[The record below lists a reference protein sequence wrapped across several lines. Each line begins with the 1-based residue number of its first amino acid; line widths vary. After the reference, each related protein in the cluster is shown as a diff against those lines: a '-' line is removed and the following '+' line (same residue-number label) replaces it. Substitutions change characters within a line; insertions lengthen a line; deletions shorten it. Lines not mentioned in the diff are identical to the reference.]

1 MQEQNNVTQERLVID
16 ARKLLTLTGVQ
27 TVDGFNEQ
35 SLRLT
40 VNGTKVQIS
49 GDNIK
54 ITAFNKASGNL
65 SAEGSF
71 CEIKYCH
78 NKKPLIKRIFK

>member
-1 MQEQNNVTQERLVID
+1 MQEQNNIVQERLVVD

-35 SLRLT
+35 SLKLT
-40 VNGTKVQIS
+40 VNGTKVQIM

-65 SAEGSF
+65 SAEGNF
-71 CEIKYCH
+71 YQVKYCH
-78 NKKPLIKRIFK
+78 NKQPLIKRIFK